1 VKPAA
6 ADRIAPASRRR
17 LLRWYDAGHR
27 DLPWRGVR
35 DPYAIWISEVM
46 LQQTRVETVRTR
58 WARFLARFPDVERLA
73 RATEG
78 EVLKE
83 WEGLGY
89 YARARNLR
97 RAARALVARP
107 DPTFPRT
114 ARELALLPGLG
125 PYTAAAVASIAFGER
140 SAVVDGN
147 VTRVLARFLGERR
160 EITGAAARRR
170 VVEAASA
177 WLDPRRPGD
186 WNQALMD
193 LGALVCV
200 PRSPRCGECP
210 LAPKCD
216 ARARGDA
223 ADLPR
228 KRRRRSVPH
237 HEIAAGLVWRNG
249 RVLIA
254 RRPSEGL
261 LGGLWEFPGGK
272 RRAGESLEE
281 ACRREIREETGL
293 DAECVA
299 PFLAI
304 EHAYTH
310 FRITLHLFHCRAG
323 AGRPRALGCE
333 VPRFVCPEELDDY
346 AFPRAN
352 RRAVAALLRDG
363 APSWAARRRPVESRR
378 RGRARVARRAAA
390 RFE

>member
-1 VKPAA
+1 
-6 ADRIAPASRRR
+6 
-17 LLRWYDAGHR
+17 LLRWYDAGRR
-27 DLPWRGVR
+27 DLPWRGSR
-35 DPYAIWISEVM
+35 DAYAIWVSEVM
-46 LQQTRVETVRTR
+46 LQQTRVETVRER
-58 WARFLARFPDVERLA
+58 WPRFLARFSDLGSLA
-73 RATEG
+73 RATEA

-97 RAARALVARP
+97 RAARALAAEGHKRL
-107 DPTFPRT
+107 PRS
-114 ARELALLPGLG
+114 AAELIGLPGFG
-125 PYTAAAVASIAFGER
+125 PYTAAAVASIAFGEAA
-140 SAVVDGN
+140 AVVDGN

-160 EITGAAARRR
+160 EAGGAAVRRR
-170 VVEAASA
+170 VREAAAS
-177 WLDPRRPGD
+177 WLDARRPGD

-200 PRSPRCGECP
+200 PRAPRCGECP
-210 LAPKCD
+210 IASGCD

-223 ADLPR
+223 AGLPR
-228 KRRRRSVPH
+228 KRARRAVPH
-237 HEIAAGLVWRNG
+237 HDIAAGLLWRNG

-272 RRAGESLEE
+272 RRPGESLEE
-281 ACRREIREETGL
+281 ACRREVREETGL
-293 DAECVA
+293 DAECVST
-299 PFLAI
+299 FLAI

-333 VPRFVCPEELDDY
+333 SPRFVRPDELDAY

-352 RRAVAALLRDG
+352 RRAGTALLRDG
-363 APSWAARRRPVESRR
+363 APLWALGRRPVESPPRSGP
-378 RGRARVARRAAA
+378 RGARRADA
-390 RFE
+390 RVP